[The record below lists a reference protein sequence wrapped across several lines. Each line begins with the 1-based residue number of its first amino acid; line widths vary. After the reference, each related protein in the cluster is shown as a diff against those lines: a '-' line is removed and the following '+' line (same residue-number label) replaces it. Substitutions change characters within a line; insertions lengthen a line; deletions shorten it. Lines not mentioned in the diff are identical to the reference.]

1 MGRAPFALDG
11 KGDPLTGPTAP
22 AGVES
27 NAATELAVEIVWP
40 FDVASAD
47 VIDRLPNWSDRK

>member
-1 MGRAPFALDG
+1 MGRAPFALNG

-27 NAATELAVEIVWP
+27 NAATELAVEIVRP
-40 FDVASAD
+40 FEVASAD
-47 VIDRLPNWSDRK
+47 VVDPLPNWSDLK